1 MEDTTNERCASAC
14 EEPADAAAQ
23 DLEAA
28 RAFFARDLFAS
39 EQCGCRVDEA
49 APGRAVCSFEVGDR
63 HRNAMG
69 AVMGGAVF
77 TLADFALAVA
87 SNWGQGPA
95 VSVCNNIEFVGGCK
109 GGRLVATCEAD
120 KSGRRLGFYTVRVA
134 DELGNL
140 VALMSATCMRV

>member
-1 MEDTTNERCASAC
+1 MGDSAIARCGGSC
-14 EEPADAAAQ
+14 EEPANETAR

-28 RAFFARDLFAS
+28 QAFFARDLFAT

-49 APGRAVCSFEVGDR
+49 APGHAVCSFEVGAQ

-95 VSVCNNIEFVGGCK
+95 VSVCNSIEFVGGCK
-109 GGRLVATCEAD
+109 GERLVATCEAD

-134 DELGNL
+134 DDLGNL
-140 VALMSATCMRV
+140 VAIMSATCMRV